1 MSFFQT
7 NKKIIKNV
15 LTVVSLAAII
25 AWPLY
30 NSFLGLD
37 LVDTGYYLYQYD
49 TPLSSYGTY
58 TTYFATL
65 IGAVW
70 LKLFPGL
77 GLWGLNILEVLLE
90 WLTCVVVYNTFKNR
104 FGKTTTLMG
113 TAVTM
118 LAISTYV
125 NIFNYHQLNMFLC
138 CAMLC
143 FMYTALSRNKIL
155 PMFIS
160 GCFGALAVTC
170 RMPSILTLLCVF
182 CIFYWNIWVDKSAK
196 NLVKRCASFFAGYVA
211 VGVAVVA
218 FLYAFGLMDTIIG
231 EVFRLKDLGGTS
243 SAAYGTSSMMG
254 NLIRDTLYG
263 LAASML
269 FTFCMVGFAAVY
281 EWASKKFKTRAVLLG
296 LYVIVMLPVL
306 YLAVYVVG
314 QAPGFIQL
322 TSFSWFLY
330 GMCVEICLYYML
342 KGIIKPTKRHA
353 EEGTLAMMSIALILL
368 CVVGSAARSKHVI
381 LGLWILVPFVGN
393 KFKNLFYGEKKIHLP
408 SVKRVSLER
417 LSAKSLQVTSCL
429 VMAAAVVCFA
439 RFLCVT
445 NNFDSTD
452 RSTLTAT
459 INGDR
464 AKYIHTT
471 QREADAV
478 NGVLDALENQDRSLM
493 VVGNAV
499 GFYYLTGMDSYVRP
513 WVSGTSY
520 TYEKFSY
527 DLSGRTAVEE
537 KRPIVLVCKTNP
549 YRGFAEE
556 DYESLKATE
565 ENSNY
570 EGKRDLVNEFMA
582 HYEYT
587 VLYENDYFVLYEP
600 NAQIETSSWSIN

>member
-1 MSFFQT
+1 MELFQT
-7 NKKIIKNV
+7 KKRVIKNI
-15 LTVVSLAAII
+15 LAVVSLAAIVV
-25 AWPLY
+25 WPLY

-58 TTYFATL
+58 TTYLATL

-77 GLWGLNILEVLLE
+77 GLWGLNLLEVLLE
-90 WLTCVVVYNTFKNR
+90 WLTCAVVYNTFKNR
-104 FGKTTTLMG
+104 FGKTTTLFG
-113 TAVTM
+113 TAITM

-143 FMYTALSRNKIL
+143 FMYSSLSKNKAYL
-155 PMFIS
+155 MFIS
-160 GCFGALAVTC
+160 GCFGAIAVTC

-182 CIFYWNIWVDKSAK
+182 CIFYWNIWVDKNRK
-196 NLVKRCASFFAGYVA
+196 NLAKRCISFFSGYAVVA
-211 VGVAVVA
+211 VAVVA

-254 NLIRDTLYG
+254 NLIRDTLWG
-263 LAASML
+263 LAASL
-269 FTFCMVGFAAVY
+269 TFTVCMVGFAAVC
-281 EWASKKFKTRAVLLG
+281 EWTSKKWGKRAVLLG
-296 LYVIVMLPVL
+296 LYTLLMLPVL
-306 YLAVYVVG
+306 YLAVYKIG
-314 QAPGFIQL
+314 QAPAFIQL

-393 KFKNLFYGEKKIHLP
+393 KFKNLFCGENKIHSP
-408 SVKRVSLER
+408 SIKGLSFER

-429 VMAAAVVCFA
+429 VMIAAVACFG
-439 RFLCVT
+439 RFLSVT
-445 NNFDSTD
+445 NNFDSTY

-459 INGDR
+459 VDSER

-478 NGVLDALENQDRSLM
+478 NGVLDALNDSDRSLM

-520 TYEKFSY
+520 TYQKFAN
-527 DLSGRTAVEE
+527 DLVGRTSTEE

-549 YRGFAEE
+549 YRGFAEWNYEELKSAE
-556 DYESLKATE
+556 DNNT
-565 ENSNY
+565 Y
-570 EGKRDLVNEFMA
+570 EGKRNLVNDFMN

-587 VLYENDYFVLYEP
+587 VLYENDYFILYEP
-600 NAQIETSSWSIN
+600 NTQIEMNTWTF